1 MLETREISDF
11 LAAVAETLAETVA
24 ETLAE
29 TVAETVASKEDETH
43 MSNQAEFKI
52 NVIEIYIN
60 QDIIN

>member
-11 LAAVAETLAETVA
+11 LAAVA